1 MHRSWKT
8 SGFTLIELMVV
19 LAILAMASGFSVPHL
34 QKWMRSYRL
43 KGAVMDLHSNM
54 QLAKAN
60 AVKENRPW
68 LLQFDA
74 SGTYTVIQCL
84 TNTWSPCTAGT
95 LNTDYRV
102 SKTVSFASVYGNE
115 ILFKNPASSTLFERN
130 PLVFERNGT
139 TLNAGFAYLSNA
151 VHSSYYRVGTEYIA
165 GAVRIQRWNGAEW
178 N

>member
-1 MHRSWKT
+1 
-8 SGFTLIELMVV
+8 
-19 LAILAMASGFSVPHL
+19 MAAGFSAPHL

-84 TNTWSPCTAGT
+84 TNTWTPCTAGT

-102 SKTVSFASVYGNE
+102 SKTVNFASMGTRFFSRILPLRHCLNE
-115 ILFKNPASSTLFERN
+115 IHWSSSGMAR
-130 PLVFERNGT
+130 
-139 TLNAGFAYLSNA
+139 LNAGFAYCPTPSIP
-151 VHSSYYRVGTEYIA
+151 RTIA
-165 GAVRIQRWNGAEW
+165 SAPNT
-178 N
+178 